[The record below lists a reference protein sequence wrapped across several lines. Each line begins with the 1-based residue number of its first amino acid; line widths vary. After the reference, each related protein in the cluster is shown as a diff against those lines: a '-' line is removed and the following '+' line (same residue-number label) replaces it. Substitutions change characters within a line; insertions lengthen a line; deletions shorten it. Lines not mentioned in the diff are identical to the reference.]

1 LRLLLALSFAASLS
15 GQGIEPAAAPACS
28 LAGHV
33 VNSLTA
39 APLRKA
45 QVRLLRDTP
54 APAPAGDA
62 AVQAEE
68 PQETV
73 SAADG
78 SLSFT
83 GLGPGA

>member
-1 LRLLLALSFAASLS
+1 VSLGGIPLRLLLALSFAASLS

-33 VNSLTA
+33 VNSVSGT
-39 APLRKA
+39 PIRKA

-62 AVQAEE
+62 AGQ
-68 PQETV
+68 
-73 SAADG
+73 ADG
-78 SLSFT
+78 SCFNPR
-83 GLGPGA
+83 GL